1 MSKTINTDIIVA
13 NGVYR
18 LILTFVGASLKGT
31 YNMDDPEDI
40 PLFSIFV
47 YGKDDTGHW
56 NTNDVIASART
67 HEDARMIRA
76 HAINYATSI
85 LTKIS
90 DNQKVDLQTAL
101 ETAI

>member
-18 LILTFVGASLKGT
+18 LILTFVGASLKGI

-47 YGKDDTGHW
+47 YGKDTRMNTPGTSKDNWAYRITSEQLRAVDTEKFKKL
-56 NTNDVIASART
+56 NKLYSRI
-67 HEDARMIRA
+67 
-76 HAINYATSI
+76 
-85 LTKIS
+85 
-90 DNQKVDLQTAL
+90 
-101 ETAI
+101 